1 MNGGVRIFQ
10 HRIYRDSQRYQQ
22 TWRPTKNWGWN
33 PWRMHRFIEF
43 YDVIIL
49 QPSIL
54 QGYSEMMWDV
64 YDVWQTMLTWYEF
77 DTTWWGFTRIWV
89 YHNGHTGGKPWI
101 LWTNAG
107 CGGKSRC
114 KWIKLTEI
122 HWRKSRYTGY
132 MTTIGMYWKKI
143 IRQILNHLR
152 NERWHLE
159 HNETVGHEKRTWPSL
174 LLTPTAI
181 YLYVFFCCSIIS
193 HMMLSKQPHVLRWM
207 PQGTPRLFWWV
218 KSNMEFRCFQKLCE
232 MGIAAPQPVCRKHL
246 KISSTLIA
254 MEAPEMHRT
263 IQLICNLK
271 IPIFALVLPW
281 FPSFSVQKWRPT
293 SHQWVISI
301 GQAATSKAQVFFVSP
316 TLSWLLPAWPH
327 PRHMARKIPR
337 ELPKVPC
344 PTLAP
349 HSETGSSPS
358 LPSVSS
364 PPPRNEERND
374 RNEHLVEMKHSRNH
388 SRVTFI
394 TVFSGNYMLIAG
406 LYIYII
412 IYIYTIIHNYTHTLL
427 QKHVQYINTLTSVL
441 AFLLLLC

>member
-1 MNGGVRIFQ
+1 
-10 HRIYRDSQRYQQ
+10 
-22 TWRPTKNWGWN
+22 
-33 PWRMHRFIEF
+33 
-43 YDVIIL
+43 
-49 QPSIL
+49 
-54 QGYSEMMWDV
+54 
-64 YDVWQTMLTWYEF
+64 
-77 DTTWWGFTRIWV
+77 
-89 YHNGHTGGKPWI
+89 
-101 LWTNAG
+101 
-107 CGGKSRC
+107 
-114 KWIKLTEI
+114 
-122 HWRKSRYTGY
+122 
-132 MTTIGMYWKKI
+132 
-143 IRQILNHLR
+143 
-152 NERWHLE
+152 
-159 HNETVGHEKRTWPSL
+159 
-174 LLTPTAI
+174 
-181 YLYVFFCCSIIS
+181 
-193 HMMLSKQPHVLRWM
+193 
-207 PQGTPRLFWWV
+207 
-218 KSNMEFRCFQKLCE
+218 
-232 MGIAAPQPVCRKHL
+232 MGIAAPQPVWKHL

-263 IQLICNLK
+263 IQLMCNLK

-316 TLSWLLPAWPH
+316 TLSWLLPAWPR

-388 SRVTFI
+388 SRVIFI

-406 LYIYII
+406 FYIYNYI
-412 IYIYTIIHNYTHTLL
+412 IYIYVLHNYT
-427 QKHVQYINTLTSVL
+427 
-441 AFLLLLC
+441 